1 MVLYFSKMA
10 EHYELGK
17 TGEQLAVNYLI
28 SKGYKI
34 VERNWRFQKAEIDII
49 ARKAETLIAVEVKTR
64 STKDFGNPQDFV
76 NPKKIKLMVLAM
88 NEYILN
94 KDLDIELRFDIIAI
108 TKDES
113 NFDIEH
119 FKNAF
124 LYF

>member
-10 EHYELGK
+10 EYYELGK
-17 TGEQLAVNYLI
+17 KGEQLAVNYLI
-28 SKGYKI
+28 GKGYKI

-49 ARKAETLIAVEVKTR
+49 ARKAETLISVEVKTR
-64 STKDFGNPQDFV
+64 STKNFGNPQDFV

-108 TKDES
+108 TKDKS
-113 NFDIEH
+113 SFDIEH
-119 FKNAF
+119 FKAAF

>member
-17 TGEQLAVNYLI
+17 KGEQLAVNYLMNE
-28 SKGYKI
+28 GYKI

-49 ARKAETLIAVEVKTR
+49 ATKEKMLISVEVKTR
-64 STKDFGNPQDFV
+64 SNNDYGNPQDFV

-88 NEYILN
+88 NEYILKRN
-94 KDLDIELRFDIIAI
+94 LDIELRFDIIAI
-108 TKDES
+108 TKNKS
-113 NFDIEH
+113 SFNVEH
-119 FKNAF
+119 FQDAF